1 VLDADGGIAG
11 LFIFTS
17 ETTQRVLADAALKET
32 QGNLE
37 WALGDVRSLNA
48 TLERRVEERTGERD
62 LMWDTAPDLMLIIDF
77 KGVFRR
83 VNPAWTRLLGYEP
96 PELVGHHVNEFV
108 LDEDHVETVDA

>member
-1 VLDADGGIAG
+1 
-11 LFIFTS
+11 
-17 ETTQRVLADAALKET
+17 
-32 QGNLE
+32 
-37 WALGDVRSLNA
+37 VRSLNA